1 MASSVDLA
9 IARLGVVLTSV
20 ADSLS
25 RPDGPAE
32 LLSLLGWTLPPGVDD
47 IGLAAI
53 DLTGLVTAIES
64 LDAAITA
71 GTTGIAL
78 DANYAQVGVE
88 VARFLDGIDA
98 VVSGFSALGNYL
110 TVTDIPNQFLP
121 RLLDFLVIE
130 ALKTSGSLTISLTS
144 FLGLTELIPFPEDPT
159 VYQSQ
164 HTRRVVR
171 WDRVPR
177 LFSDSKGLLAEVYQ
191 WGTANA
197 DPTPLVIALGSALSA
212 LTASVRARPF
222 PRLAESALVGH
233 DVPEADTD
241 PMPQVMLSIA
251 KALDFSGLDVG
262 VSVIGLRPSTPG
274 GTDAGI
280 VIAPYVF
287 GSAEQSFPITEQ
299 LSFAVDATLQ
309 VDTGIALLLRAG
321 SGVSLASNLTGG
333 NVTSAAS
340 GHVLAILT
348 YANSDGTPVP
358 VFTLA
363 DGVGLQVGGITVSA
377 GADISSGVLSA
388 LASIALNQGVFQVST
403 ANLDS
408 FLAALIPIDVT
419 VNFNLTFGWS
429 SAHGL
434 FVEGNASPHFDIGLN
449 TDLGPFHLQTL
460 HVALTLGRPDLPVE
474 LSLDG
479 SATLGPLGITVQRLG
494 VTADLKFQ
502 RGNLG
507 PIDLQFDVKPPTGL
521 GIQIDAGLVAGGGF
535 ISFDPTQGRY
545 AGVLDVTIADTIAVK
560 VIAVLDTKLPD
571 GSAGFAFLL
580 IITFDLPPIQ
590 LGFGFT
596 LNGVGGLGGVN
607 RSMNTDA
614 LQAGLRA
621 HTLNNILFPPDPVD
635 NAPQII
641 SEIESIFPPAQ
652 GRYLF
657 GPMFSIGWGTPT
669 LLDFEVGIIL
679 EVPDPVRLAIL
690 GEISTTIPSP
700 DFALISLKIQVLGT
714 IDFGLQKLAIDGTMY
729 DSYLLAFQLSG
740 DMAMRL
746 DWGANPDFL
755 FSVGGFNPHFQPP
768 PDVPAL
774 NRLSVSIGSGSNP
787 RLSASAYFAVTSNSL
802 QFGANVDA
810 YASAGGFS
818 VHGYIGFDALFI
830 FSPFSFEIDFSA
842 GFDISYDG
850 VSLAGIQLTA
860 SLSGPN
866 PWNLR
871 GTASLH
877 ILFFDVSASINL
889 TWGDSTQATLPSAPV
904 LPPLTAA
911 LGDPR
916 NWSAAP
922 GANPGVS
929 LRALQATPG
938 QIVVQPAGVLSVR
951 EIIVPLDI
959 TITKFNNATPADGTE
974 FSITAVTLNGTLVS
988 TVAQQEDFAIAQ
1000 FTDMSDA
1007 DKLSAPSYEP
1017 FDAGVSLGAVPIQ
1030 GGHDS
1035 ARTVTYQERYIDD
1048 YGEFSRF
1055 GRIYQMPATVHAA
1068 LAGSGI
1074 ASVVPAATTGLAA
1087 FASHTPRPLSVSGVT
1102 YVIAS
1107 TLDLAQRTDIL
1118 ASATTRYQAVT
1129 TLNAFLDAN
1138 PGQRDSVQVI
1148 PEHEA
1153 A

>member
-1 MASSVDLA
+1 MASSLDLA

-32 LLSLLGWTLPPGVDD
+32 LLGLLGWTLPDGVDD
-47 IGLAAI
+47 IGLSAI
-53 DLTGLVTAIES
+53 DLTDLVTAIES
-64 LDAAITA
+64 LDVAITA
-71 GTTGIAL
+71 GTTGVAL
-78 DANYAQVGVE
+78 DANYVQVGVE
-88 VARFLDGIDA
+88 VAKFLDGIDA

-110 TVTDIPNQFLP
+110 TVTAIPNQFLP

-130 ALKTSGSLTISLTS
+130 ALKTTGTLTISLTS
-144 FLGLTELIPFPEDPT
+144 FLGLTELIPFPADPT
-159 VYQSQ
+159 VFQSQ

-191 WGTANA
+191 WGAANV
-197 DPTPLVIALGSALSA
+197 DPTPLVIALGTAVSA

-222 PRLAESALVGH
+222 PRLAESAIVGH

-241 PMPQVMLSIA
+241 PMPQLMLSIA
-251 KALDFSGLDVG
+251 KALDLSGLDVG
-262 VSVIGLRPSTPG
+262 VSIIGLRPSMPG
-274 GTDAGI
+274 GTDFGI
-280 VIAPYVF
+280 VVAPYVF
-287 GSAEQSFPITEQ
+287 GSADQSFPITDQ
-299 LSFAVDATLQ
+299 LSFAVDATLE
-309 VDTGIALLLRAG
+309 VGTGIALLLRAG
-321 SGVSLASNLTGG
+321 SGVTLASNLTGG
-333 NVTSAAS
+333 NVASAAS
-340 GHVLAILT
+340 GHVLATLT
-348 YANSDGTPVP
+348 YANADGTPVP
-358 VFTLA
+358 IFTVA
-363 DGVGLQVGGITVSA
+363 DGVGLQVGGITVGA
-377 GADISSGVLSA
+377 GADISSGLLSA
-388 LASIALNQGVFQVST
+388 LASIALNKGVFQLST

-408 FLAALIPIDVT
+408 FLAAIIPIDVT
-419 VNFNLTFGWS
+419 VNFDLTFGWS

-449 TDLGPFHLQTL
+449 ADLGPFHLQTL
-460 HVALTLGRPDLPVE
+460 HVALTLGQPDLPIE

-479 SATLGPLGITVQRLG
+479 SADLGPLGITVQRLG

-507 PIDLQFDVKPPTGL
+507 PIDLRFDVKPPTGL

-571 GSAGFAFLL
+571 GSTGFAFLL
-580 IITFDLPPIQ
+580 IITFDLPPIE

-607 RSMNTDA
+607 RTMNTDA

-621 HTLNNILFPPDPVD
+621 HTLNNILFPADPVD

-641 SEIESIFPPAQ
+641 SEIESFFPPAQ

-679 EVPDPVRLAIL
+679 EVPDPIRLAIL

-714 IDFGLQKLAIDGTMY
+714 IDFGLEKLAIDGTMY

-746 DWGANPDFL
+746 NWGANPDFL
-755 FSVGGFNPHFQPP
+755 FSIGGFNPHFKPP

-774 NRLSVSIGSGSNP
+774 NRLTVSIGSGSNP

-850 VSLAGIQLTA
+850 ASLAGIQLTA

-866 PWNLR
+866 PWNLQ
-871 GTASLH
+871 GTASFN
-877 ILFFDVSASINL
+877 ILFFSVSASINL
-889 TWGDSTQATLPSAPV
+889 TWGDATQATLPSTPV
-904 LPPLTAA
+904 LPPLTTA

-929 LRALQATPG
+929 FRTLPATPG

-974 FSITAVTLNGTLVS
+974 FSITGVTLNGTPVT
-988 TVAQQEDFAIAQ
+988 TVVQREDFAIAQ

-1048 YGEFSRF
+1048 YGKLSRF
-1055 GRIYQMPATVHAA
+1055 GRIYQMPASVHTA
-1068 LAGSGI
+1068 LAGSGA
-1074 ASVVPAATTGLAA
+1074 ASVAPIATTGLAA
-1087 FASHTPRPLSVSGVT
+1087 FAARTPSPLTVSGVK
-1102 YVIAS
+1102 YVVAS
-1107 TLDLAQRTDIL
+1107 TLDLTQRTDIL
-1118 ASATTRYQAVT
+1118 AGATTRYQAMT
-1129 TLNAFLDAN
+1129 ALNTFLDAN